1 MHFSGIVLWS
11 VVGSLSRVSR
21 LVHCISPGKSYHAT
35 VTQGRHL
42 FTVYIVECV
51 TGGRTLVGAT
61 GSEEGATALSALL
74 GVVATLAQGDRM
86 ALPGHR
92 RNVTV

>member
-11 VVGSLSRVSR
+11 VVGSLSRGSR
-21 LVHCISPGKSYHAT
+21 LVHCISSGKYYHAT

-42 FTVYIVECV
+42 FTVYIVERG

-61 GSEEGATALSALL
+61 RSEEGTAALSALL

-92 RNVTV
+92 SNVTV

>member
-1 MHFSGIVLWS
+1 MVLYFGLLWGPYL
-11 VVGSLSRVSR
+11 VGADL
-21 LVHCISPGKSYHAT
+21 CIASPQKN
-35 VTQGRHL
+35 VITQQ
-42 FTVYIVECV
+42 FAVYIVERG

-61 GSEEGATALSALL
+61 RSEEGATALSALL

-92 RNVTV
+92 SNVTV